1 MATPPEIT
9 ELIDLCR
16 RGDPGALAELVRRY
30 KPVVRRAVR
39 SRLPSVMRGRF
50 DSIDFTQDV
59 WASFF
64 RVNLD
69 RAELADETALVA
81 YLAQMARMKVVEEFR
96 YQTTLKV
103 GLGRNQRLRTSEELP
118 DDAPSPSAEVIARE
132 RWDDLTRGLDERE
145 KRMVAMVQEGHTQA
159 AIATEFGLTVRT
171 VRRLVA
177 RVVNWRTD
185 ADGGVS

>member
-1 MATPPEIT
+1 MTTPLEIT
-9 ELIDLCR
+9 DLIARCR

-39 SRLPSVMRGRF
+39 SRLPSVLRGRF

-69 RAELADETALVA
+69 RAELADEPALVA
-81 YLAQMARMKVVEEFR
+81 YLAQMARNKVTEEFR
-96 YQTTLKV
+96 RQTTLKI
-103 GLGRNQRLRTSEELP
+103 GRERDEPLP
-118 DDAPSPSAEVIARE
+118 PKLALLDDAPTPSAEVIARD
-132 RWDDLTRGLDERE
+132 RWDHLTRGLDERE
-145 KRMVAMVQEGHTQA
+145 KRMLAMVRDGHTQA
-159 AIATEFGLTVRT
+159 AIAAEFGLTVRT

-177 RVVNWRTD
+177 RVVNWR
-185 ADGGVS
+185 AESDGGGS